1 MGTFYKVLVF
11 IHIFSAILGLGP
23 GFFLIHVVTKA
34 KTMTELRY
42 AYKIRKSLHIFVMIG
57 GTLLLL
63 TGLLM
68 GAVNPSLFKQIWYLS
83 SIILFLIA
91 LATGPILLSPWS
103 RRIKA
108 LLASSTDENI
118 PEEYLYYSKVLF
130 RYERLTSLLFLIV
143 IALMILKP

>member
-1 MGTFYKVLVF
+1 
-11 IHIFSAILGLGP
+11 
-23 GFFLIHVVTKA
+23 
-34 KTMTELRY
+34 MTELRY

-118 PEEYLYYSKVLF
+118 PEEYFYYSKILF